1 MKNRLITLLLSLFTL
16 GCSCSTGDT
25 RAVDLRTLEERIE
38 AGDLI
43 FRCGTG
49 FAGRV
54 VTSLDEEGLYS
65 HVGIVVG
72 DREAW
77 QVVHSVPYEPAF
89 EGDYDRVKCE
99 PLRAFVGRYPTAEI
113 GHFRPNVAQESLQ
126 RIVQHAL
133 RLSKKGIAFDHKYDL
148 NDTTCLYCTEMIDY
162 LFGLEGYTISE
173 GRRTEVSFP
182 SLAGSYI
189 FPSDLTKSTLLTP
202 IY

>member
-1 MKNRLITLLLSLFTL
+1 MKNTLILLLLL
-16 GCSCSTGDT
+16 LLLLEYGCNTNDK
-25 RAVDLRTLEERIE
+25 RAVDLRALEERLE

-54 VTSLDEEGLYS
+54 VTSLDDEGLYS

-72 DREAW
+72 DRDAW
-77 QVVHSVPYEPAF
+77 QIVHSVPYEPAF
-89 EGDYDRVKCE
+89 EGDFDRVKCE
-99 PLRAFVGRYPTAEI
+99 PLTYFVGRYPTAEV
-113 GHFRPNVAQESLQ
+113 GHFRPKVAKEPLQ

-133 RLSKKGIAFDHKYDL
+133 RLSQKQVAFDHDYDL
-148 NDTTCLYCTEMIDY
+148 SDTTRLYCTEMIDY
-162 LFGLEGYTISE
+162 LFGLEGYSISE